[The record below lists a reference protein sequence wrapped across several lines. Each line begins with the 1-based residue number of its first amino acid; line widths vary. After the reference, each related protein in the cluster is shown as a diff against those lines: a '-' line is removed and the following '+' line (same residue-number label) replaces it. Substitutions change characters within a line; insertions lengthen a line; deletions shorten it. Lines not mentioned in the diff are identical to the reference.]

1 MGVSML
7 QIDLLSSAISGAL
20 VVLFG
25 AGYALLF
32 AFSQL
37 KKLDRRKN
45 AIYINNIYSGFKFP
59 KVS

>member
-7 QIDLLSSAISGAL
+7 QINLLGSAVSGAL

-25 AGYALLF
+25 AGCALLF

-37 KKLDRRKN
+37 KKSKGMQDYHPPPLV
-45 AIYINNIYSGFKFP
+45 YI
-59 KVS
+59 

>member
-7 QIDLLSSAISGAL
+7 QINLLGSAVSGAL

-25 AGYALLF
+25 AGCALLF

-37 KKLDRRKN
+37 KKARVCRTTTHLHWY
-45 AIYINNIYSGFKFP
+45 IYKP
-59 KVS
+59 RTT